1 VPDPSTPDDAEARC
15 SVLRHHDLKM
25 VHAAPDFR
33 LVLVM
38 PFKKRSEIER
48 IGIVRRGPQDGSGRA
63 SP

>member
-1 VPDPSTPDDAEARC
+1 
-15 SVLRHHDLKM
+15 M